1 MKTDQR
7 LLLRAVGRKA
17 RWALPFALLVWS
29 TVSWS
34 QGPVAAVNTN
44 AKGLALKG
52 YDAVAYFERSK
63 AVKGSSQYTHRW
75 MEATWRF
82 ASKEHR
88 DRFAADPERYAPR
101 YGGYCAWAVSQGS
114 TTGIDPKA
122 WKIVDGKLYL
132 NYSRGVQKQWLRDVE
147 KRIEEA
153 DRNWPR
159 LHR

>member
-1 MKTDQR
+1 
-7 LLLRAVGRKA
+7 
-17 RWALPFALLVWS
+17 
-29 TVSWS
+29 
-34 QGPVAAVNTN
+34 
-44 AKGLALKG
+44 
-52 YDAVAYFERSK
+52 
-63 AVKGSSQYTHRW
+63 
-75 MEATWRF
+75 MEAIWRF
-82 ASKEHR
+82 SSEEHR
-88 DRFAADPERYAPR
+88 DRFTADPERYAPS

-114 TTGIDPKA
+114 TAGIDPKA